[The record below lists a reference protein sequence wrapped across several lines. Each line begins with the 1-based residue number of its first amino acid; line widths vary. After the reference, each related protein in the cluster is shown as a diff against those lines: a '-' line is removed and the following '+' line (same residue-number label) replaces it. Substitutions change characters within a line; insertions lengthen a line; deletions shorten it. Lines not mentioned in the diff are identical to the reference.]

1 MLKKN
6 KFKKYGHKKKFLRHI
21 IVDDQHRLLYCDVP
35 KVASTNLKRLMLI
48 LSGKITAKQF
58 SSIPR
63 LTVHDNNPMLH
74 LDAFDLTDILK
85 IGRANY
91 SKFIFVRHPYERLVS
106 AYQDKL
112 AGDNTFFQKVI
123 GREIVE
129 KYRKK
134 PTQLS
139 LNNGHDVTFPE
150 FVSYVVDEW
159 KQNQRQLDVHWRPAS
174 DLCLPCSMEY
184 DFIGKFETMNQDVD
198 FLLQRLNESYL
209 SNLFKLSKTPTKT
222 TLALWKKSI
231 KEISHQQLSDL
242 NDIFA
247 EDFLLFGYPQY
258 TDE

>member
-1 MLKKN
+1 M
-6 KFKKYGHKKKFLRHI
+6 
-21 IVDDQHRLLYCDVP
+21 Q
-35 KVASTNLKRLMLI
+35 VASTNLKRLMLI

-74 LDAFDLTDILK
+74 LGAFDLTDILK
-85 IGRANY
+85 IGGANY

-106 AYQDKL
+106 AYKDKL
-112 AGDNTFFQKVI
+112 AGDNTSFQKAI

-159 KQNQRQLDVHWRPAS
+159 KQNERQLDVHWRPAS

-184 DFIGKFETMNQDVD
+184 DFIGKFETLNQDVD

-222 TLALWKKSI
+222 TLALWKKLI